1 MNTDQKNEKD
11 LSVKIREIRGQGFA
25 REKAHR
31 KHKGSGGEIGYPERW
46 ISGSMKESHYFRVT
60 VGEGRKWEC
69 AKADREIADGRGSIR
84 GSAIWRT
91 RAAQNILRRSSGETE
106 N

>member
-11 LSVKIREIRGQGFA
+11 LSVKIRGQGFA

-31 KHKGSGGEIGYPERW
+31 KHKGSGGEIGQAERW
-46 ISGSMKESHYFRVT
+46 ISGSMEESHYFRVT